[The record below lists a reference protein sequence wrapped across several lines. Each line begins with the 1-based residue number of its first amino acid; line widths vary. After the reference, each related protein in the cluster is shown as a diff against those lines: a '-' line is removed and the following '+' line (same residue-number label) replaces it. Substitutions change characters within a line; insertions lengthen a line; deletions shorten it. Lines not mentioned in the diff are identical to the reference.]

1 MNNHPVKKKR
11 RATKRVNETQ
21 LLLQDELTQWN
32 RLTEEMLY
40 LLIAIIGKLSKV
52 S

>member
-1 MNNHPVKKKR
+1 MNNHPVKKC

>member
-1 MNNHPVKKKR
+1 MNNHSVKKHC
-11 RATKRVNETQ
+11 ATKRVNETQ

-40 LLIAIIGKLSKV
+40 LLIVIIGKVSKV

>member
-1 MNNHPVKKKR
+1 MNNHSVKNR
-11 RATKRVNETQ
+11 RGTKRVNETQ

>member
-1 MNNHPVKKKR
+1 MNNHSVKNR

>member
-1 MNNHPVKKKR
+1 MNKHPVKKR

>member
-1 MNNHPVKKKR
+1 MNNHPVKKR
-11 RATKRVNETQ
+11 RATKCVNETQ